1 MRDRARGVEDEGAC
15 KSGWKR
21 RGKSRGAARAHVR
34 ACACARARVYAGGVA
49 GGGEEGRRGRRGE
62 ERRGRGTRGVVM
74 VRGKEG
80 ARKRACKRA
89 LAISVRVAPER
100 K

>member
-1 MRDRARGVEDEGAC
+1 MCAI
-15 KSGWKR
+15 
-21 RGKSRGAARAHVR
+21 ARAAQKTKALAR
-34 ACACARARVYAGGVA
+34 AGGSGEGRAGARRERVCVCVCACARVRTTAGQAAMRRKGD
-49 GGGEEGRRGRRGE
+49 EE
-62 ERRGRGTRGVVM
+62 TRGVVM

-89 LAISVRVAPER
+89 LAISVRVAPAR